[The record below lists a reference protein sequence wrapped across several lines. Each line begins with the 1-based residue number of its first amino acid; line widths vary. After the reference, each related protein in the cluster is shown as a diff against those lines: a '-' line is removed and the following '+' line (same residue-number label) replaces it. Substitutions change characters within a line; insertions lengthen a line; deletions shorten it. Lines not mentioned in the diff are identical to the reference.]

1 MKKLKRAA
9 LISFLLAFAV
19 SFFLAYNYYFKIFD
33 SNVKETTSVYIKSA
47 SDFDTVL
54 TELTPHL
61 KNIDDFKW
69 VAKKKNYPNV
79 IKGGHYIIKKDM
91 SNNELVNLLRSGK
104 QTPIKIAFN
113 NQDTVEKL
121 AGRIAEQIEA
131 DSTNLV
137 ASIFNT
143 DFLLKNNLSK
153 ANVLQIFI
161 PNSYEFYW
169 NTSADKFRNKML
181 KEYHRFWNDSRK
193 AKAKKLGL
201 TPYQVSTLASIVQ
214 KETAQASERPI
225 VAGLYLNRLRDKWPL
240 QADPTVIFSMKQK
253 YGQDLIIKRVLNKD
267 LTIDSPYNTYKHV
280 GLPPAPIAMPDISAI
295 DGVLNRAN
303 HDYYYMCAS
312 VDKIGF
318 HEFAKTIEQHNRNAT
333 KYQKWISKQGINR

>member
-1 MKKLKRAA
+1 MKNLKRAA
-9 LISFLLAFAV
+9 LISFILAFAV
-19 SFFLAYNYYFKIFD
+19 SFFLAYNYYFKIFGA
-33 SNVKETTSVYIKSA
+33 NVKQESSVYIKSSA
-47 SDFDTVL
+47 SFDDVL
-54 TELTPHL
+54 KELTPHL
-61 KNIDDFKW
+61 ESVDDFKW

-79 IKGGHYIIKKDM
+79 IKGGHYIIKKGM
-91 SNNELVNLLRSGK
+91 NNNELVNLLRSGQ
-104 QTPIKIAFN
+104 QTPIKLAFN

-121 AGRIAEQIEA
+121 AGRISQQIEA
-131 DSTNLV
+131 DSTALV
-137 ASIFNT
+137 ASIF
-143 DFLLKNNLSK
+143 DKEFLQKNNLNK
-153 ANVLQIFI
+153 ADVLQIFI

-201 TPYQVSTLASIVQ
+201 TPSEVSTLASIVQ
-214 KETAQASERPI
+214 KETAQASERPL

-253 YGQDLIIKRVLNKD
+253 YGQDLVIKRVLNKD
-267 LTIDSPYNTYKHV
+267 LTIDSPYNTYQNV

-318 HEFAKTIEQHNRNAT
+318 HEFAKTIEQHNRNAV